1 MATPETALSHN
12 VAVGRALERP
22 QSVPHIDW
30 PLLAGIALAVAAIAF
45 GIRCSGVPSQYFFQ
59 PTGLMIVLGGT
70 LGVILVTTPR
80 KALFYSVR
88 RLIDVISADETGA
101 EVLIEEIVHYARVA
115 RRGGLLSIEPLV
127 PRMKNS
133 FLKDALRMAMD
144 LNNREELQSVLDMRL
159 RMEEQQGERD
169 ARTFEIAGGYA
180 PTIGII
186 GTVVGLIEVLRQFSN
201 VQSVGSGIGT
211 AFVSTIY
218 GLALANLVL
227 LPAAHR
233 IRARAAETLEMQELM
248 FEGVLAIAESLHP
261 SLIRMRLN
269 AFLRRKANDAA

>member
-1 MATPETALSHN
+1 MATPEAALSHAILAPSQRTRH
-12 VAVGRALERP
+12 V
-22 QSVPHIDW
+22 DW
-30 PLLAGIALAVAAIAF
+30 PLLAGVAVAVTAILI
-45 GIRCSGVPSQYFFQ
+45 GVRCSGVPSQYFFQ

-80 KALFYSVR
+80 KALFHSVR
-88 RLIDVISADETGA
+88 RLIDVTRTDEADA
-101 EVLIEEIVHYARVA
+101 RALIEEIVHYARLA
-115 RRGGLLSIEPLV
+115 RRGGVLSLEPLL
-127 PRMKNS
+127 PRMKNG
-133 FLKDALRMAMD
+133 FLKEALMVAID
-144 LNNREELQSVLDMRL
+144 LNNREELETVLEARL
-159 RMEEQQGERD
+159 RMEERQGERD

-201 VQSVGSGIGT
+201 LQSVGSGIGT

-227 LPAAHR
+227 LPAGHR
-233 IRARAAETLEMQELM
+233 IRARVAETFETQELM
-248 FEGVLAIAESLHP
+248 VEGVLAIAGSVHP

-269 AFLRRKANDAA
+269 AFARGKKADDAA